1 MLNFARRNAENA
13 ATKRQQKEI
22 RYIYKYIGYLFYG
35 AYNSFY
41 IIQEITQSLLF
52 YFISTKKGDIMYKF
66 IKIDDDT
73 TELKYKEKTF
83 TFKKDVELLSNV
95 QNINFR
101 AKARMMSELKKMNMS
116 ADDLVLVKVE
126 GNKRYEDKSNLI
138 ELEQYCLGVET
149 ELIYDEILKKFCG
162 MTLAQIIVDIGIDIT
177 NKDDI
182 VQFTN
187 KVNKAIVGKTE
198 SPSEEK

>member
-1 MLNFARRNAENA
+1 
-13 ATKRQQKEI
+13 
-22 RYIYKYIGYLFYG
+22 
-35 AYNSFY
+35 
-41 IIQEITQSLLF
+41 
-52 YFISTKKGDIMYKF
+52 MYKF
-66 IKIDDDT
+66 IKIGDDT

-83 TFKKDVELLSNV
+83 TFKKDVELLSSV

-138 ELEQYCLGVET
+138 ELEQYCLSVEA

-162 MTLAQIIVDIGIDIT
+162 MALAEIIKDIGIDMT
-177 NKDDI
+177 NKDEI
-182 VQFTN
+182 LEFTN
-187 KVNKAIVGKTE
+187 QVNQAIVGKTE

>member
-1 MLNFARRNAENA
+1 
-13 ATKRQQKEI
+13 
-22 RYIYKYIGYLFYG
+22 
-35 AYNSFY
+35 
-41 IIQEITQSLLF
+41 
-52 YFISTKKGDIMYKF
+52 MYKF

-83 TFKKDVELLSNV
+83 TFKKDVELLSSV

-126 GNKRYEDKSNLI
+126 GNRRYEDKSNPI
-138 ELEQYCLGVET
+138 ELEQYCLSVEA

-162 MTLAQIIVDIGIDIT
+162 MTLAEIIKDIGIDIT
-177 NKDDI
+177 NKDEI
-182 VQFTN
+182 LEFTN
-187 KVNKAIVGKTE
+187 QVNEAIVGKTE
-198 SPSEEK
+198 SPSEEKK

>member
-1 MLNFARRNAENA
+1 
-13 ATKRQQKEI
+13 
-22 RYIYKYIGYLFYG
+22 
-35 AYNSFY
+35 
-41 IIQEITQSLLF
+41 
-52 YFISTKKGDIMYKF
+52 MYKF

-83 TFKKDVELLSNV
+83 TFKKDVELLSSV

-138 ELEQYCLGVET
+138 ELEEYCLSVEA

-162 MTLAQIIVDIGIDIT
+162 MTLAQIIKDIGIDIT
-177 NKDDI
+177 NKDEI
-182 VQFTN
+182 LEFTN
-187 KVNKAIVGKTE
+187 QVNQAIVGKTE

>member
-1 MLNFARRNAENA
+1 
-13 ATKRQQKEI
+13 
-22 RYIYKYIGYLFYG
+22 
-35 AYNSFY
+35 
-41 IIQEITQSLLF
+41 
-52 YFISTKKGDIMYKF
+52 MYKF

-83 TFKKDVELLSNV
+83 TFKKDVELLSSV

-138 ELEQYCLGVET
+138 ELEQYCLSVEA

-162 MTLAQIIVDIGIDIT
+162 MTLAQIIKDIGIDIT
-177 NKDDI
+177 NKDEI
-182 VQFTN
+182 LEFTN
-187 KVNKAIVGKTE
+187 QINQAIVGKTE

>member
-1 MLNFARRNAENA
+1 
-13 ATKRQQKEI
+13 
-22 RYIYKYIGYLFYG
+22 
-35 AYNSFY
+35 
-41 IIQEITQSLLF
+41 
-52 YFISTKKGDIMYKF
+52 MYKF

-83 TFKKDVELLSNV
+83 TFKKDVELLSSV

-138 ELEQYCLGVET
+138 ELEQYCLSVEA

-162 MTLAQIIVDIGIDIT
+162 MTLAEIIKDIGIDIT

-182 VQFTN
+182 LEFTN
-187 KVNKAIVGKTE
+187 QVNQAIVGKTE

>member
-1 MLNFARRNAENA
+1 
-13 ATKRQQKEI
+13 
-22 RYIYKYIGYLFYG
+22 
-35 AYNSFY
+35 
-41 IIQEITQSLLF
+41 
-52 YFISTKKGDIMYKF
+52 MYKF

-83 TFKKDVELLSNV
+83 TFKKDVELLSSV

-138 ELEQYCLGVET
+138 ELEQYCLSVEA

-162 MTLAQIIVDIGIDIT
+162 MTLAQIIKDIGIDIT
-177 NKDDI
+177 NKDEI
-182 VQFTN
+182 LEFTN
-187 KVNKAIVGKTE
+187 QVNQAIVGKTE

>member
-1 MLNFARRNAENA
+1 
-13 ATKRQQKEI
+13 
-22 RYIYKYIGYLFYG
+22 
-35 AYNSFY
+35 
-41 IIQEITQSLLF
+41 
-52 YFISTKKGDIMYKF
+52 MYKF

-83 TFKKDVELLSNV
+83 TFKKDVELLSSV

-138 ELEQYCLGVET
+138 ELEQYCLSVEA

-162 MTLAQIIVDIGIDIT
+162 MTLAEIIKDIGIDIT
-177 NKDDI
+177 NKDEI
-182 VQFTN
+182 LEFTN
-187 KVNKAIVGKTE
+187 QVNQAIVGKTE

>member
-1 MLNFARRNAENA
+1 
-13 ATKRQQKEI
+13 
-22 RYIYKYIGYLFYG
+22 
-35 AYNSFY
+35 
-41 IIQEITQSLLF
+41 
-52 YFISTKKGDIMYKF
+52 MYKF

-83 TFKKDVELLSNV
+83 TFKKDVELLSSV

-126 GNKRYEDKSNLI
+126 GNRRYEDKSNLI
-138 ELEQYCLGVET
+138 ELEQYCLSVEA

-162 MTLAQIIVDIGIDIT
+162 MTLAQIIKDIGIDIT
-177 NKDDI
+177 NKDEI
-182 VQFTN
+182 LEFTN
-187 KVNKAIVGKTE
+187 QVNQAIVGKTE

>member
-1 MLNFARRNAENA
+1 
-13 ATKRQQKEI
+13 
-22 RYIYKYIGYLFYG
+22 
-35 AYNSFY
+35 
-41 IIQEITQSLLF
+41 
-52 YFISTKKGDIMYKF
+52 MYKF

-83 TFKKDVELLSNV
+83 TFKKDVELLSSV

-138 ELEQYCLGVET
+138 ELEQYCLSVEA

-162 MTLAQIIVDIGIDIT
+162 MSLAQIIKDIGIDIT

-182 VQFTN
+182 LEFTN
-187 KVNKAIVGKTE
+187 QVNQAIVGKTE

>member
-1 MLNFARRNAENA
+1 
-13 ATKRQQKEI
+13 
-22 RYIYKYIGYLFYG
+22 
-35 AYNSFY
+35 
-41 IIQEITQSLLF
+41 
-52 YFISTKKGDIMYKF
+52 MYKF

-83 TFKKDVELLSNV
+83 TFKKDVELLSSV

-138 ELEQYCLGVET
+138 ELEQYCLSVEA

-162 MTLAQIIVDIGIDIT
+162 MTLAEIIKHIGIDIT

-182 VQFTN
+182 LEFTN
-187 KVNKAIVGKTE
+187 QVNQAIVGKTE

>member
-1 MLNFARRNAENA
+1 
-13 ATKRQQKEI
+13 
-22 RYIYKYIGYLFYG
+22 
-35 AYNSFY
+35 
-41 IIQEITQSLLF
+41 
-52 YFISTKKGDIMYKF
+52 MYKF

-83 TFKKDVELLSNV
+83 TFKKDVELLSSV

-138 ELEQYCLGVET
+138 ELEQYCLSVEA

-162 MTLAQIIVDIGIDIT
+162 MTLAQIIKDIGIDIT
-177 NKDDI
+177 NKEEI
-182 VQFTN
+182 LKFTN
-187 KVNKAIVGKTE
+187 EVNNAIVGKTE

>member
-1 MLNFARRNAENA
+1 
-13 ATKRQQKEI
+13 
-22 RYIYKYIGYLFYG
+22 
-35 AYNSFY
+35 
-41 IIQEITQSLLF
+41 
-52 YFISTKKGDIMYKF
+52 MYKF

-83 TFKKDVELLSNV
+83 TFKKDVELLSSV

-126 GNKRYEDKSNLI
+126 GNRRYEDKSNLI
-138 ELEQYCLGVET
+138 ELEQYCLSVEA

-162 MTLAQIIVDIGIDIT
+162 MTLAEIIKDIGIDIT
-177 NKDDI
+177 NKDEI
-182 VQFTN
+182 LEFTN
-187 KVNKAIVGKTE
+187 QVNEAIVGKTE
-198 SPSEEK
+198 SPSEEKK

>member
-1 MLNFARRNAENA
+1 
-13 ATKRQQKEI
+13 
-22 RYIYKYIGYLFYG
+22 
-35 AYNSFY
+35 
-41 IIQEITQSLLF
+41 
-52 YFISTKKGDIMYKF
+52 MYKF

-83 TFKKDVELLSNV
+83 TFKKDVELLSSV

-138 ELEQYCLGVET
+138 ELEQYCLSIEA

-162 MTLAQIIVDIGIDIT
+162 MTLAEIIKDIGIDIT
-177 NKDDI
+177 NKDEI
-182 VQFTN
+182 LEFTN
-187 KVNKAIVGKTE
+187 QVNQAIVGKTE

>member
-1 MLNFARRNAENA
+1 
-13 ATKRQQKEI
+13 
-22 RYIYKYIGYLFYG
+22 
-35 AYNSFY
+35 
-41 IIQEITQSLLF
+41 
-52 YFISTKKGDIMYKF
+52 MYKF

-83 TFKKDVELLSNV
+83 TFKKDVELLSSV

-138 ELEQYCLGVET
+138 ELEQYCLSVEA

-162 MTLAQIIVDIGIDIT
+162 MSLAQIIKDIGIDIT
-177 NKDDI
+177 NKDEI
-182 VQFTN
+182 LEFTN
-187 KVNKAIVGKTE
+187 QVNQAIVGKTE
-198 SPSEEK
+198 SPSEEKK

>member
-1 MLNFARRNAENA
+1 
-13 ATKRQQKEI
+13 
-22 RYIYKYIGYLFYG
+22 
-35 AYNSFY
+35 
-41 IIQEITQSLLF
+41 
-52 YFISTKKGDIMYKF
+52 MYKF

-83 TFKKDVELLSNV
+83 TFKKDVELLSSV

-138 ELEQYCLGVET
+138 ELEQYCLSVEA

-162 MTLAQIIVDIGIDIT
+162 MTLAEIIKDIGIDIT

-182 VQFTN
+182 LEFTN
-187 KVNKAIVGKTE
+187 QVNQAIVGKTE
-198 SPSEEK
+198 SPSEEKK

>member
-1 MLNFARRNAENA
+1 
-13 ATKRQQKEI
+13 
-22 RYIYKYIGYLFYG
+22 
-35 AYNSFY
+35 
-41 IIQEITQSLLF
+41 
-52 YFISTKKGDIMYKF
+52 MYEF

-83 TFKKDVELLSNV
+83 TFKKDVELLSSV

-138 ELEQYCLGVET
+138 ELEEYCLSVEA

-162 MTLAQIIVDIGIDIT
+162 MTLAQIIKDIGIDIT
-177 NKDDI
+177 NKDEI
-182 VQFTN
+182 LEFTN
-187 KVNKAIVGKTE
+187 QINQAIVGKTE